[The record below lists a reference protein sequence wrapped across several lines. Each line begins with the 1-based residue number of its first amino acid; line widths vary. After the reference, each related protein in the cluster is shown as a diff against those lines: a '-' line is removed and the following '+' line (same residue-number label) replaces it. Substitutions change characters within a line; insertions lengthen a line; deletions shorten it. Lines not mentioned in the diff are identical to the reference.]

1 MELQIVSI
9 TGVNTDELQ
18 VCKWNAALSKGYST
32 MSPVRSPMMASI
44 DDVINWFN
52 NNPQH
57 KQAFVKDGC
66 VCVYVHI
73 IANQDTC
80 LDGYCAVRGEIVSTD
95 EAYAWDY
102 KDGKWIPWS

>member
-32 MSPVRSPMMASI
+32 MMPVVSPIMASYK
-44 DDVINWFN
+44 DVIDWFN
-52 NNPQH
+52 TNKQH
-57 KQAFVKDGC
+57 RQAFINDGC
-66 VCVYVHI
+66 VCIYVHI
-73 IANQDTC
+73 IANQDTVI
-80 LDGYCAVRGEIVSTD
+80 DGYCAKRGEIISTD
-95 EAYAWDY
+95 EAYGWDY